1 MKRSSILTMAV
12 IIIVVVASF
21 GLYGLLN
28 SSHKDFLGAPL
39 PIIVRNTPHAYM
51 EVNFTNLSGFTDGYS
66 ISFSALTKNISV
78 SSIELN
84 TINGTYSG
92 FVRFNNVSS
101 VYTLNMSPSSIFNVT
116 INGGNVFSDSTSIA
130 IKYISGKFQSFT
142 SIEILDIHNDIVI
155 SQALLSQNLS
165 QNSSL
170 TPSASMVISETS
182 SGGTPQCY
190 ALSFSGVKND
200 ISLIGLELEIF
211 NGTLN
216 GSIHFSA
223 NFSQYAMNMSK
234 YSSFAIN
241 VYGGNVFSDSTY
253 ITIKLKCGTSQTL
266 SSVKLIDFDTA
277 GTIVSGSLFSN

>member
-116 INGGNVFSDSTSIA
+116 INGGNVFSDST
-130 IKYISGKFQSFT
+130 
-142 SIEILDIHNDIVI
+142 
-155 SQALLSQNLS
+155 
-165 QNSSL
+165 
-170 TPSASMVISETS
+170 
-182 SGGTPQCY
+182 
-190 ALSFSGVKND
+190 
-200 ISLIGLELEIF
+200 
-211 NGTLN
+211 
-216 GSIHFSA
+216 
-223 NFSQYAMNMSK
+223 
-234 YSSFAIN
+234 
-241 VYGGNVFSDSTY
+241 Y